1 MVKFIQ
7 RFLPR
12 ILSETLRT
20 LRFFAP
26 LRYKNYR
33 KKGHKG
39 YVKSAKTLYRNSFCR
54 HGYIIRLSQQNP

>member
-12 ILSETLRT
+12 ITVGDFANLAVLR
-20 LRFFAP
+20 P

-33 KKGHKG
+33 KGLKG
-39 YVKSAKTLYRNSFCR
+39 YVKGDKTLYRNSFCR